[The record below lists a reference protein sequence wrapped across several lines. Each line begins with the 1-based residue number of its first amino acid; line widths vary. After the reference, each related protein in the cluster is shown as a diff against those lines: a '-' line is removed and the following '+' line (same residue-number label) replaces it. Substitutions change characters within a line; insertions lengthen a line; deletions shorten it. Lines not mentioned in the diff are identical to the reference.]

1 METMICPN
9 CNQSQLQAPFCSFC
23 YQRIALPEVKQP
35 STEEATLSPWQ
46 SPEETPTP
54 TGVKGTLTLLGQFMA
69 REIYFE
75 DGVTAPRIAMFVA
88 GSTAALIVGMETFA
102 VLNSFWAW
110 VIGTGI
116 AAGWATHRLYREH
129 YQSLLNNT
137 YFERAFSLAETR
149 QVWQQNFLLWML
161 IFTLGLG
168 GLMGLNRITALFPQT
183 HTTQVIESWM
193 RSGKSNAYYAS
204 FKPWKGHSQPVHI
217 RLSRNEFLSLRTG
230 SQVTITS
237 SRGILG
243 IERRLKLEVLVDKPT
258 P

>member
-9 CNQSQLQAPFCSFC
+9 CSQSQPQAPFCSFC
-23 YQRIALPEVKQP
+23 YQRMGLPETSAPP
-35 STEEATLSPWQ
+35 SESPITPWQ

-88 GSTAALIVGMETFA
+88 GSTGALMVGLETFA
-102 VLNSFWAW
+102 VLNSFWPW
-110 VIGTGI
+110 VIGAGL

-129 YQSLLNNT
+129 YQALLNNT
-137 YFERAFSLAETR
+137 YFERSFDLEAAR
-149 QVWQQNFLLWML
+149 QIWQQNFLLWML
-161 IFTLGLG
+161 LFALGLG
-168 GLMGLNRITALFPQT
+168 SLMGLNRITALFPHK
-183 HTTQVIESWM
+183 HTTEVVQTWV

-204 FKPWKGHSQPVHI
+204 FKPWKGHSQPIQI

-230 SQVTITS
+230 SPVAITS

-243 IERRLKLEVLVDKPT
+243 IERRLKLEILPS
-258 P
+258 PSPQP